1 MAVKRRRGAGEEA
14 GEMAADGGGGAG
26 LPGGSGPGAEAGT
39 SARAGAEP
47 SADAETG
54 LPASLETAWGL
65 RERPSKG
72 PRPGLSLDR
81 IVRAGIGVAAAE
93 GVGAVSMGRV
103 AKELGVSTMSLY
115 RYVSA
120 KDELYVLME
129 DAAVGP
135 PPPMPAD
142 VTGWRAGLEW
152 WARAQREVFHRNL
165 WLLRIPVSSPPAS
178 PHSLQWMERGLAAL
192 AGTGLDEGRKI
203 SVIML
208 IGGYVRNEATLMAD
222 LDAAMTARGLTPDE
236 VMRRYERTVDALT
249 APDPGRYPALRHL
262 LASGAL
268 GAPDE
273 SPDVEFEFGLGC
285 LLDGVEVLVRSGG
298 GGTCTA

>member
-1 MAVKRRRGAGEEA
+1 MA
-14 GEMAADGGGGAG
+14 GEMAGGMASDGGGGAG
-26 LPGGSGPGAEAGT
+26 RTDG
-39 SARAGAEP
+39 
-47 SADAETG
+47 ETG

-65 RERPSKG
+65 RARPSKG

-81 IVRAGIGVAAAE
+81 IVRVGIGVAAAE

-142 VTGWRAGLEW
+142 VDGWRAGLEW

-165 WLLRIPVSSPPAS
+165 WLLRIPISSPPAS

-192 AGTGLDEGRKI
+192 ADTGLDEGRKI

-222 LDAAMTARGLTPDE
+222 LHAAMTARGLAPDE

-273 SPDVEFEFGLGC
+273 SPDTEFEFGLGC
-285 LLDGVEVLVRSGG
+285 LLDGVEVLVGSGG
-298 GGTCTA
+298 GATRTA

>member
-1 MAVKRRRGAGEEA
+1 
-14 GEMAADGGGGAG
+14 MAADGGGGTG
-26 LPGGSGPGAEAGT
+26 LPGGSGTGSEAGPPEG
-39 SARAGAEP
+39 SGAA
-47 SADAETG
+47 SETG
-54 LPASLETAWGL
+54 LPVSLETAWGL

-93 GVGAVSMGRV
+93 GIGAVSMGRV

-120 KDELYVLME
+120 RDELYVLME
-129 DAAVGP
+129 DAAAGP

-165 WLLRIPVSSPPAS
+165 WLLRIPISSPPAS
-178 PHSLQWMERGLAAL
+178 PHALQWMERGLAPL
-192 AGTGLDEGRKI
+192 ADTGLDEGRKI

-222 LDAAMTARGLTPDE
+222 LDAAMTARGLAPDE

-268 GAPDE
+268 GAPDD
-273 SPDVEFEFGLGC
+273 SPDAEFEFGLGC
-285 LLDGVEVLVRSGG
+285 LLDGVEVLVGSGG
-298 GGTCTA
+298 GVSGGGATRTA